1 MIGAGGTYGSNIEQ
15 FAPNFR
21 IYYGVNEHLCFG
33 PEFSPF
39 YLKTTENEWVKLNE
53 YSFVAHY
60 IFELKEHFG
69 VYPLIGINYSV
80 EENKHSGLTHSVSS
94 LGASIGTGLHLN
106 WKNILPYLEYKYIT
120 GTLSQST
127 LSLGL
132 IYNIKLKPKHK
143 NE

>member
-1 MIGAGGTYGSNIEQ
+1 MIGTGGTYGSDIEQ

-33 PEFSPF
+33 PEFTLF
-39 YLKTTENEWVKLNE
+39 YLKTNENKWIKLKE
-53 YSFVAHY
+53 YGFVVHY

-69 VYPLIGINYSV
+69 IYPLIGMNYSV
-80 EENKHSGLTHSVSS
+80 EENKHSGSIHAINS

-106 WKNILPYLEYKYIT
+106 WKNILPYLEYKYTT

-132 IYNIKLKPKHK
+132 VYNFNLKSEHR